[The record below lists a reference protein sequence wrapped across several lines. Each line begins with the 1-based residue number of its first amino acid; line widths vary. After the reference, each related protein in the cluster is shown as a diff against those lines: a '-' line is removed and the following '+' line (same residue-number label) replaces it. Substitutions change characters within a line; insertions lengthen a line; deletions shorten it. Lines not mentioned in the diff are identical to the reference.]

1 MVFSSITFIF
11 YFLPITILLY
21 YTVPKKARNGLLLL
35 VSLIFYG
42 FGEPIYITMMIL
54 SILIDYT
61 NGLLIEKFRENKML
75 TRLFLIL
82 SIALNL
88 GLLGFFKYG
97 DFFLTNMNAVF
108 G

>member
-11 YFLPITILLY
+11 YFLPITLLLY
-21 YTVPKKARNGLLLL
+21 YTVPKRARNGLLLL

-61 NGLLIEKFRENKML
+61 NGLMIEKFRENKVL
-75 TRLFLIL
+75 TRFFLIL
-82 SIALNL
+82 SITLNL
-88 GLLGFFKYG
+88 GLLGFLSMGIFS
-97 DFFLTNMNAVF
+97 
-108 G
+108 